1 MDLVGSTV
9 TRPAPAASP
18 AAQAEP
24 QDAPGLRDLSGNYA
38 GRQVWHISCGD
49 VINRD
54 RCLTVLV
61 NDQNKVVLV
70 GPPGETAVL
79 SSGQLGQLRDA
90 LREAAE
96 QAER

>member
-1 MDLVGSTV
+1 VDLIGSTV
-9 TRPAPAASP
+9 TRPAAVASP
-18 AAQAEP
+18 APQGEQA
-24 QDAPGLRDLSGNYA
+24 DAPSLRDLQGSFE

-61 NDQNKVVLV
+61 DQNKVVLV

-79 SSGQLGQLRDA
+79 SRGQLGQLRDA

>member
-1 MDLVGSTV
+1 MDLIGSTV
-9 TRPAPAASP
+9 TRPAPAAAP
-18 AAQAEP
+18 AQGEQA
-24 QDAPGLRDLSGNYA
+24 DVHGLKDLQGSFE

-61 NDQNKVVLV
+61 DQNKVVLV

-79 SSGQLGQLRDA
+79 SRGQLGQLRDA